1 MFKRLLFLA
10 LSLTVL
16 VAGLAIYF
24 TATAPQPVP
33 VEMIELAP
41 DLAPGAAPR
50 SLAAPQSAA
59 PPAIDANTL
68 AMIGLATSV
77 AGALASF
84 FSLAQT
90 LVVLRTN
97 R

>member
-1 MFKRLLFLA
+1 MLKRLLFLA

-16 VAGLAIYF
+16 AAGLFIYF
-24 TATAPQPVP
+24 TATAPQPAP
-33 VEMIELAP
+33 LAEMIELAP
-41 DLAPGAAPR
+41 GASPR
-50 SLAAPQSAA
+50 SLAAPSAQAA
-59 PPAIDANTL
+59 PTIDASTL

-90 LVVLRTN
+90 LVVLRAN

>member
-1 MFKRLLFLA
+1 MFKRLFFLV

-16 VAGLAIYF
+16 AVGLVIYF
-24 TATAPQPVP
+24 TATQPQAMPA
-33 VEMIELAP
+33 EMIE
-41 DLAPGAAPR
+41 LAPGAAPR
-50 SLAAPQSAA
+50 SLAAPQAA
-59 PPAIDANTL
+59 PPPAIDANTL
-68 AMIGLATSV
+68 AMVGLATSI

-90 LVVLRTN
+90 LVVIRAK